1 MTGFAR
7 YRRRPRPDHVPD
19 QQPTSPVDVP
29 AGEMSGL
36 TGWQASR
43 WAEIQG
49 DSPHC
54 FIGHGPARTDMVAG
68 LRALADFLEANPAV
82 PIPRYGYAFGV
93 STSGSDEQ
101 KRSQVKFASLAI
113 GEEVTDDT
121 QQGHYWT
128 QRRFGSVSYR
138 IVAISGAAMQRWQQ
152 AVMPRRDAK
161 KGPDRFSLPEDE
173 R

>member
-1 MTGFAR
+1 MSHRSG
-7 YRRRPRPDHVPD
+7 RRRLKPDRVPD
-19 QQPTSPVDVP
+19 QQLTGP
-29 AGEMSGL
+29 ADEPADEMSGL

-49 DSPHC
+49 DLPHGL
-54 FIGHGPARTDMVAG
+54 IGHGPRRTEVVAG

-82 PIPRYGYAFGV
+82 PIPRHGHDFFV

-113 GEEVTDDT
+113 GEDVTDDT
-121 QQGHYWT
+121 TSGHYWT

-138 IVAISGAAMQRWQQ
+138 IVAVSDAAQQRWQR
-152 AVMPRRDAK
+152 AAMSRRDAIQE
-161 KGPDRFSLPEDE
+161 PVRFSGPEDD